1 MIGIGFISLLECMGG
16 GIVSAIKAVKIAAT
30 TVNIADKS
38 INAAKKYNAKNKGKY
53 KGGKI

>member
-1 MIGIGFISLLECMGG
+1 MLPLGIGILIECMGG
-16 GIVSAIKAVKIAAT
+16 HILSAISAVKIAAT

-38 INAAKKYNAKNKGKY
+38 IKAASKYNAANKRKY